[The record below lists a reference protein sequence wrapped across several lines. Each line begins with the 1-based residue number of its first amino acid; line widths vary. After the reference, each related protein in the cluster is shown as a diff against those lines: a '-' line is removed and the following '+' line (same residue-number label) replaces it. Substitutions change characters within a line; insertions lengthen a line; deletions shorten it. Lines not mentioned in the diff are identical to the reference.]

1 MMTHSVRQ
9 MIESSPALT
18 STTPVYTDNFALT
31 IGGVLNIYY
40 DLTKEDCDLI
50 LGAERFNQIQFA
62 GDKLSD
68 KTLWHINETLLPSRQ
83 NICLRIVINRHGV
96 FNNLD
101 FLSRLPNLKNLTADL
116 FKADEVE
123 KINKYLDLNILAIG
137 THKVSLKP
145 IIQQASLKKLFVFD
159 KPKDIEIIGQMP
171 WLENLTF
178 SMQTLKSLDF
188 LIPLRKL
195 KELHFKL
202 GGTKN
207 LSDLPNIGK
216 IEKLSFMWVRQ
227 LMIENLL
234 PINEMKYL
242 KELSFDTQTHLTDL
256 DWLKDKSIKTEIINC
271 KNFRR

>member
-1 MMTHSVRQ
+1 
-9 MIESSPALT
+9 MIESSPALI

-50 LGAERFNQIQFA
+50 LEAKRFNQIQFA
-62 GDKLSD
+62 GDKLSGN
-68 KTLWHINETLLPSRQ
+68 TLKYINETLLPSRQ
-83 NICLRIVINRHGV
+83 NICLRLVINGHGA
-96 FNNLD
+96 FDNLD
-101 FLSRLPNLKNLTADL
+101 FLSKLPNLKNLTADL
-116 FKADEVE
+116 FKNDEIE
-123 KINKYLDLNILAIG
+123 KINKYLKLDTLAIG
-137 THKVSLKP
+137 THRVSLKP
-145 IIQQASLKKLFVFD
+145 IIKQTFLKNLFVFD
-159 KPKDIEIIGQMP
+159 KPKDIEIIRQMP

-188 LIPLRKL
+188 LIPLSNLR
-195 KELHFKL
+195 ELHFKL

-207 LSDLPNIGK
+207 LNELPNIGK

-234 PINEMKYL
+234 PITEMKYL
-242 KELSFDTQTHLTDL
+242 QELSFDTQAHLTDL

-271 KNFRR
+271 KNFK

>member
-1 MMTHSVRQ
+1 

-31 IGGVLNIYY
+31 IGGVLNIYN

-50 LGAERFNQIQFA
+50 IGAQRFNQIQFA
-62 GDKLSD
+62 GSKLSGE
-68 KTLWHINETLLPSRQ
+68 TLKHIDETLLPSQQ
-83 NICLRIVINRHGV
+83 NICLSIVVNGNGA
-96 FNNLD
+96 FDSLD
-101 FLSRLPNLKNLTADL
+101 FLSKLPNLKNLTVDL
-116 FKADEVE
+116 LNTNEVE
-123 KINKYLDLNILAIG
+123 KINKYLNLNILAIG
-137 THKVSLKP
+137 IYKNSLKP
-145 IIQQASLKKLFVFD
+145 VIQQVGLTSLFVFGQ
-159 KPKDIEIIGQMP
+159 PKDIEIVGQMP

-188 LIPLRKL
+188 LSNLSRL

-207 LSDLPNIGK
+207 LSNLPNIGK
-216 IEKLSFMWVRQ
+216 IEKLSFMRVRQ

-242 KELSFDTQTHLTDL
+242 KDLSFDTQPHLTDL
-256 DWLKDKSIKTEIINC
+256 DWLNNEQVKSEIINC
-271 KNFRR
+271 KNFKK

>member
-1 MMTHSVRQ
+1 

-18 STTPVYTDNFALT
+18 SATPVYTDNFALT

-50 LGAERFNQIQFA
+50 LGAEKFTQIQFA
-62 GDKLSD
+62 GDKLND
-68 KTLWHINETLLPSRQ
+68 KTLNYINELLLSSRQ
-83 NICLRIVINRHGV
+83 NIFLRVVMNGYGV
-96 FNNLD
+96 FNNLN
-101 FLSRLPNLKNLTADL
+101 FLSKLPNLKNLTADL
-116 FKADEVE
+116 FRTDEIE
-123 KINKYLDLNILAIG
+123 KINEYLRLEVLAIG

-145 IIQQASLKKLFVFD
+145 IIRQTALKKLFVFD
-159 KPKDIEIIGQMP
+159 KPKDIEVIGQMP
-171 WLENLTF
+171 WLQNLTF

-188 LIPLRKL
+188 LTPLCNL
-195 KELHFKL
+195 KELHFLL

-207 LSDLPNIGK
+207 FVDLPNIGK
-216 IEKLSFMWVRQ
+216 IEKLSFIRVRQ

-242 KELSFDTQTHLTDL
+242 KELSFDTQAHLTDL

-271 KNFRR
+271 KNFKR

>member
-1 MMTHSVRQ
+1 MTHSVRQ
-9 MIESSPALT
+9 MIENSPALT

-40 DLTKEDCDLI
+40 NLTKEDCDLI
-50 LGAERFNQIQFA
+50 LGAERFSQIQFA
-62 GDKLSD
+62 GDKLND
-68 KTLWHINETLLPSRQ
+68 TTLNYINEILLPARQ
-83 NICLRIVINRHGV
+83 NICLRVVINGNGA
-96 FNNLD
+96 FNDLN
-101 FLSRLPNLKNLTADL
+101 FLSKLPNLKNLTANL
-116 FKADEVE
+116 FKNNEIE
-123 KINKYLDLNILAIG
+123 KINKYLKLEILAIG

-145 IIQQASLKKLFVFD
+145 IIQQTTLKKLFVFD
-159 KPKDIEIIGQMP
+159 KPKEIEVIGQMP
-171 WLENLTF
+171 WLQNLTF
-178 SMQTLKSLDF
+178 SMQTLKSLNF
-188 LIPLRKL
+188 LIPLSNL

-207 LSDLPNIGK
+207 LIDLPNIGK

-242 KELSFDTQTHLTDL
+242 NELVFDTQAHLTDL
-256 DWLKDKSIKTEIINC
+256 DWLKDKSIKTQIINC

>member
-1 MMTHSVRQ
+1 MTSSVRQ

-62 GDKLSD
+62 GDKLND
-68 KTLWHINETLLPSRQ
+68 KTLHYINEVLLPSRQ
-83 NICLRIVINRHGV
+83 NICLRVVINGYGA
-96 FNNLD
+96 FNDLN
-101 FLSRLPNLKNLTADL
+101 FLSKLPNLRNLTADL
-116 FKADEVE
+116 FKTDEIE
-123 KINKYLDLNILAIG
+123 TINKYLRLEVLAIG

-145 IIQQASLKKLFVFD
+145 IVQQTGLKKLFVFD
-159 KPKDIEIIGQMP
+159 KPKNIEVIGQMP
-171 WLENLTF
+171 WLQNLTF
-178 SMQTLKSLDF
+178 SMQTLQGLDF
-188 LIPLRKL
+188 LIPLSNL

-207 LSDLPNIGK
+207 LVDLPNIGK

-234 PINEMKYL
+234 PINEMKHL
-242 KELSFDTQTHLTDL
+242 KELSFDTQAHLTDL
-256 DWLKDKSIKTEIINC
+256 DWLKNKSIKTEIINC